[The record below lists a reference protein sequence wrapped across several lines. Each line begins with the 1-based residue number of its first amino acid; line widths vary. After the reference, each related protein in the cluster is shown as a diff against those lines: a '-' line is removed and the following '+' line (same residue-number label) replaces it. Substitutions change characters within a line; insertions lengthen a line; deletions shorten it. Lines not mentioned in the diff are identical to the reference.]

1 MPIYEYECSEC
12 GKVSEIMVGIG
23 AQSDALQCKYCSST
37 TLNKILSFTSIA
49 TTSSRP
55 RGRTC
60 CGREE
65 RCDTAPCSTGDI
77 CRRDQ

>member
-1 MPIYEYECSEC
+1 MPIYEYGCSEC

-23 AQSDALQCKYCSST
+23 GQSDALQCKYCGST
-37 TLNKILSFTSIA
+37 ALNKIPTFASIA

-65 RCDTAPCSTGDI
+65 RCDKPPCSTEGT
-77 CRRDQ
+77 CSRD